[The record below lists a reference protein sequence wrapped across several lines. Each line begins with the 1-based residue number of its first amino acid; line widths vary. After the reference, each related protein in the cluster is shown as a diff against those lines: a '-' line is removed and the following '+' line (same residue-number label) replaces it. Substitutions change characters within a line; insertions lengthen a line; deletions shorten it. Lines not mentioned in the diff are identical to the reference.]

1 MYIRICFRL
10 SDVYT
15 DIFKLGRDL
24 EGNPDINEIV
34 KAMEQEYDKM
44 KEQSRFLIF
53 VKTRATA
60 KALAERL
67 PDYLKSTHLTGSHA
81 STTEGGIQLFLNT
94 ENLVGFTG
102 ENSNLRPD
110 TYTSCIQRIIF
121 LMPLESYIFN
131 MCRCLTFYTPKEMI
145 DHEYTMNCNLIQ
157 SEFSKYW
164 KAK

>member
-1 MYIRICFRL
+1 LYIRICFCL

-67 PDYLKSTHLTGSHA
+67 PKCLCIHLINGNKFLYTNTKQIKVSFCPQKRMSPPVPQTVVKGKKS
-81 STTEGGIQLFLNT
+81 I
-94 ENLVGFTG
+94 
-102 ENSNLRPD
+102 
-110 TYTSCIQRIIF
+110 
-121 LMPLESYIFN
+121 
-131 MCRCLTFYTPKEMI
+131 
-145 DHEYTMNCNLIQ
+145 
-157 SEFSKYW
+157 
-164 KAK
+164 